1 MFRKLSP
8 TQIVPAIGG
17 FAIIGAA
24 LSLAVPGAAEAAR
37 PPSDSSRPVCTA
49 SITDNCVQH
58 EPGSIWYRNHE
69 KATLHHTAWK
79 HKKEWRH
86 HAAKKA

>member
-1 MFRKLSP
+1 MFRKSP
-8 TQIVPAIGG
+8 NATVPA
-17 FAIIGAA
+17 FAAIAAFGAA
-24 LSLAVPGAAEAAR
+24 LSLAAPAFAHGVL
-37 PPSDSSRPVCTA
+37 PPRDSTRPVCSA

-69 KATLHHTAWK
+69 KAMLHRTAWK
-79 HKKEWRH
+79 HKAEWRQ